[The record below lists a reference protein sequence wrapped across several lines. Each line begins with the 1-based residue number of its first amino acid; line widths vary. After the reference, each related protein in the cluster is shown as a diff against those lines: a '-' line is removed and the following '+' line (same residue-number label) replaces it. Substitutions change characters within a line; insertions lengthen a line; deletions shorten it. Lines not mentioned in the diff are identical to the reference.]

1 MLCVFYHDF
10 LCKLK
15 EREWGQKRRKEGG
28 EERSGR
34 LWTDKRGGRSHLMA
48 DADREWSSSTNRPG
62 FFPPTP
68 CSAQLY
74 NFRVVS
80 GLILQLRL
88 QQPHPSRPKF
98 SQKEQVSLQK
108 CSNSLWLDQLRSPAH
123 HPPRRQSGGIVIH
136 CSALGWIM
144 GSTPDAGSRTN
155 STQKFTDQ
163 KRDRDVSRGK
173 LGHSYQRDSNGWT
186 WMQSFLDSVDIH
198 RFHVLKRIW
207 GSEWFHDFPKTTER

>member
-1 MLCVFYHDF
+1 MVNFMLCVFYHDF

-28 EERSGR
+28 EETSGR

-68 CSAQLY
+68 CSAQRY

-136 CSALGWIM
+136 CSALG
-144 GSTPDAGSRTN
+144 
-155 STQKFTDQ
+155 
-163 KRDRDVSRGK
+163 
-173 LGHSYQRDSNGWT
+173 
-186 WMQSFLDSVDIH
+186 
-198 RFHVLKRIW
+198 
-207 GSEWFHDFPKTTER
+207 